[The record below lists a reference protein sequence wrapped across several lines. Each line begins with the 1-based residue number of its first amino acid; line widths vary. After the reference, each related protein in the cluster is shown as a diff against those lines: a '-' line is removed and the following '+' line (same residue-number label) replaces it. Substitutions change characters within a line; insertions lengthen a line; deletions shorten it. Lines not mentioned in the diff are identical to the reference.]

1 MGKMFKIIT
10 WIIVLIVIYIW
21 FSTVIKSCGNNP
33 VTDAVG
39 QVTEGAEELIDETGE
54 LLDGIDED
62 QFEGEEDLDYTD
74 ESGESDFEEVEEI
87 IEEEI
92 VDDTPP
98 PTKYTQTTSSTASSS
113 TGQYMLIA
121 GNYLVQSNASEMRK
135 KLQNLGFSAAE
146 VARFDNS
153 QYHTVIAS
161 RYTDYGTAVRSS
173 SDLKAKG
180 IDCYV
185 KRRT

>member
-1 MGKMFKIIT
+1 MGKMFKIIS
-10 WIIVLIVIYIW
+10 WIVVLIVIYIW
-21 FSTVIKSCGNNP
+21 FSTVLKSCGDNP
-33 VTDAVG
+33 VTDG
-39 QVTEGAEELIDETGE
+39 IEQVSETTDGLMDEAGELIGGE
-54 LLDGIDED
+54 DED
-62 QFEGEEDLDYTD
+62 QFEGEDIDYTED
-74 ESGESDFEEVEEI
+74 DGDSDFEEVEEI
-87 IEEEI
+87 IEEE
-92 VDDTPP
+92 VVEDTPP
-98 PTKYTQTTSSTASSS
+98 PTRYTQTTNSTSGNSS
-113 TGQYMLIA
+113 GQYMLIA
-121 GNYLVQSNASEMRK
+121 GNYLVQSNAGEMRK
-135 KLQNLGFSAAE
+135 KLQNLGFSDAE